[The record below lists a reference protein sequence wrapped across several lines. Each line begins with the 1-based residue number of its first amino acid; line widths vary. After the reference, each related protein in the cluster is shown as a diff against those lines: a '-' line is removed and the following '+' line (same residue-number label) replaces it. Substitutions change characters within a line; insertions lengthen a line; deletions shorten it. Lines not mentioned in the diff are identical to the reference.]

1 MLSLNLN
8 YSFRELHGS
17 QPSHNNNN
25 KSNKKLSITDMQGMD
40 WTKLI

>member
-1 MLSLNLN
+1 MLSLNLT

-17 QPSHNNNN
+17 QPSHNNN